1 MQIARQAQQERSE
14 QTRSEIL
21 GIALEQFSTRGFDA
35 VSVRDI
41 ADAAGVNHAMIRYY
55 FGNKE
60 NLWRASVTQ
69 LFDRFME
76 GVALPDPASDAF
88 SIDAVKQYIRNYVRY
103 CAAHPEHAR
112 LMMQEANRDSERLQW
127 MAETFVRPRHD
138 RSVPLI
144 RYVSETTDGLAR
156 IDPVMLL
163 YMITAIAQV
172 PYLLTAEMRYAHGI
186 DALDEKAIDAHCD
199 AVVAF
204 IFR

>member
-1 MQIARQAQQERSE
+1 MLPEGFTGNNTAADIHVHPSGKFVYASNRGADSIVIYSADPQSGKLTLVGHESTQGKTPRNFSLDPTGSYLLAANQQS
-14 QTRSEIL
+14 
-21 GIALEQFSTRGFDA
+21 D
-35 VSVRDI
+35 SV
-41 ADAAGVNHAMIRYY
+41 V
-55 FGNKE
+55 
-60 NLWRASVTQ
+60 V
-69 LFDRFME
+69 
-76 GVALPDPASDAF
+76 F

-112 LMMQEANRDSERLQW
+112 LMMQEANRDSERLKW

-138 RSVPLI
+138 RSVPLV

-156 IDPVMLL
+156 IDPVVLL